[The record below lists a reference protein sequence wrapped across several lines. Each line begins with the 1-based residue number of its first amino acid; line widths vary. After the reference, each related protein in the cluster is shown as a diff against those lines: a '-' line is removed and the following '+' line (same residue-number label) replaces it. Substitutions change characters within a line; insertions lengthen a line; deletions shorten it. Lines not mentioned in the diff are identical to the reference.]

1 MTNPY
6 EDAAIIFDLDGT
18 LVDTAPDLTNALNH
32 VLVAEGRTA
41 VALAD
46 VRHMVGHGARE
57 MIRAGMAATGAPATE
72 DDLDRMMDGF
82 LPHYEAHIADHS
94 RPFDGVIEVLDTLKA
109 HSARLGVC
117 TNKRERLSL
126 ALLKTLEM
134 DHYFS
139 AIIGADTLPVKK
151 PDPGHLL
158 GTIDRVGRAPDRAV
172 MIGDSTTDVKAA
184 KAANVPVVVVTFGY
198 PDIAPDQ
205 MNGDVEIDHYD
216 QLLAQ
221 LPALLSR

>member
-6 EDAAIIFDLDGT
+6 EGASIIFDLDGT

-32 VLVAEGRTA
+32 VLAAEGRAA
-41 VALAD
+41 VELAD

-72 DDLDRMMDGF
+72 GDLDRMMDGF

-94 RPFDGVIEVLDTLKA
+94 RPFDGVIDVLETLNA
-109 HSARLGVC
+109 RSARLGVC
-117 TNKRERLSL
+117 TNKRERLSI
-126 ALLKTLEM
+126 ALLKTLKI
-134 DHYFS
+134 DHYFR

-158 GTIDRVGRAPDRAV
+158 GTIDRVGGSPDRAV
-172 MIGDSTTDVKAA
+172 MIGDSTTDVNAA

-205 MNGDVEIDHYD
+205 MNGDAEISHYD
-216 QLLAQ
+216 NLLTH
-221 LPALLSR
+221 LPDLLSR

>member
-32 VLVAEGRTA
+32 VLEIEGRNA
-41 VALAD
+41 VDLAD

-57 MIRAGMAATGAPATE
+57 MIRAGMAKTGAPATE
-72 DDLDRMMDGF
+72 DDLDRMMDAF

-94 RPFDGVIEVLDTLKA
+94 RPFDGVLNVLDTLKA

-126 ALLKTLEM
+126 ALLRTLEI

-158 GTIDRVGRAPDRAV
+158 GTIERVGGNPDHAV

-198 PDIAPDQ
+198 PDVAPDE
-205 MNGDVEIDHYD
+205 MDGDVEIDHYD
-216 QLLAQ
+216 RLLAH
-221 LPALLSR
+221 LPSLLDR